1 MATWSEIDNFLEG
14 NGFKKD
20 GDLWTGVF
28 KINDS
33 RSQMTIIGRYDF
45 EGDESDMIRVMS
57 PFAKTSDI
65 SAEQALSQAKLFG
78 IASTG
83 NYYCFTDAIPIKD
96 ADGSDIVTTVAMLAI
111 FADHAEQAFGTHD
124 SL

>member
-14 NGFKKD
+14 NGFEKD
-20 GDLWTGVF
+20 GDIWSGVF

-33 RSQMTIIGRYDF
+33 RSQMTIIGRYVF
-45 EGDESDMIRVMS
+45 EGVEFDMCWVRS

-65 SAEQALSQAKLFG
+65 SAEPALSQAKLFG

-83 NYYCFTDAIPIKD
+83 NYYCFTDAIPIKEAD
-96 ADGSDIVTTVAMLAI
+96 ASDIITTVAMLAV
-111 FADHAEQAFGTHD
+111 FADRAEQAFGTHD